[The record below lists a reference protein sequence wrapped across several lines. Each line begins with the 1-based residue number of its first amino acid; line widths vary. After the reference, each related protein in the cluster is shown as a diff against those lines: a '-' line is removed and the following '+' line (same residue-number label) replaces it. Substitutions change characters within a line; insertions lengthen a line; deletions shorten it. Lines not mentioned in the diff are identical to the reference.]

1 MTKHKQ
7 DRSVGIDR
15 LEDVLDK
22 ISELARKS
30 ADGDYLYRGE
40 PKCFP
45 QVSSGLYRKY
55 AEIDAENFDISI
67 VQKEIL
73 QKAKQFIRQ
82 EIDDDELLAQLQHYG
97 YATNLIDF
105 TTDYHIALFFAC
117 DGRPK
122 RDGRVVLLNTK
133 RYPLKEPT
141 IPERRVIAQKSIFVH
156 PRIGYVDPDDTVV
169 IPSGLKGPILDYIR
183 KCHNVTASTIY
194 NDLHGFIK
202 HHKVHESANAE
213 FYAGLSSQNR
223 GEISEAIEYYSRS
236 IKLNP
241 NASVP
246 YSNRGVAYLHTGEHD
261 RAIQDFD
268 KAIKLDPN
276 NPIPYYNRG
285 EVWLTLEDWGKAR
298 TDLSQA
304 QSLGYKLITEFSREF
319 GSVADFEKKYAVRLP
334 EDIAAMLECRN

>member
-55 AEIDAENFDISI
+55 AKIDAENFDISI

-133 RYPLKEPT
+133 RYPL
-141 IPERRVIAQKSIFVH
+141 
-156 PRIGYVDPDDTVV
+156 
-169 IPSGLKGPILDYIR
+169 
-183 KCHNVTASTIY
+183 
-194 NDLHGFIK
+194 
-202 HHKVHESANAE
+202 
-213 FYAGLSSQNR
+213 
-223 GEISEAIEYYSRS
+223 
-236 IKLNP
+236 
-241 NASVP
+241 
-246 YSNRGVAYLHTGEHD
+246 
-261 RAIQDFD
+261 
-268 KAIKLDPN
+268 
-276 NPIPYYNRG
+276 
-285 EVWLTLEDWGKAR
+285 
-298 TDLSQA
+298 
-304 QSLGYKLITEFSREF
+304 
-319 GSVADFEKKYAVRLP
+319 
-334 EDIAAMLECRN
+334 